1 VSQLIIRFQAPRP
14 LGVALIFA
22 VAGLALV
29 IGPAVVL
36 AAPVGQEVPAFVL
49 PTWFLG
55 LVPALAWAI
64 NSVLFKA
71 IESGSGREFDS
82 ATKRIIVVAICLA
95 IAAGLVL
102 SGSVSLPAPIPSEPD
117 PMLWG
122 AWVVL
127 MTGYIWAGATT
138 IYVAIE
144 AAKAVVDT
152 EKARLPDPT

>member
-1 VSQLIIRFQAPRP
+1 MFKSITRFKAPRP
-14 LGVALIFA
+14 LGVALVLA
-22 VAGLALV
+22 VAGLALI
-29 IGPAVVL
+29 IGPTVAH
-36 AAPVGQEVPAFVL
+36 AAALGQEPPAFVL

-55 LVPALAWAI
+55 LVPAIAWAI
-64 NSVLFKA
+64 NGVLFKA

-102 SGSVSLPAPIPSEPD
+102 SGSVSLPAPIPAEPD

-144 AAKAVVDT
+144 AAKAVVGA
-152 EKARLPDPT
+152 EKAKLPA

>member
-1 VSQLIIRFQAPRP
+1 MSQIISRFKSPRP
-14 LGVALIFA
+14 AGVALIL
-22 VAGLALV
+22 GLA
-29 IGPAVVL
+29 VL
-36 AAPVGQEVPAFVL
+36 AFVVGAGTAQAATLAQEPPAFVL
-49 PTWFLG
+49 PPWFLG

-64 NSVLFKA
+64 NTLLFKA
-71 IESGSGREFDS
+71 IESGSGKEMDS
-82 ATKRIIVVAICLA
+82 TTKRIIVVAISLA

-102 SGSVSLPAPIPSEPD
+102 SGSVALPAPIPAEPD

-144 AAKAVVDT
+144 AAKAVAGI
-152 EKARLPDPT
+152 EKTKLPA